1 MLNDYWLLITD
12 YWLQGGNGTGTCQG
26 DSGSSLQYSPKA
38 GLYIQYGIVSFGAS
52 TGCGSGNDQ

>member
-1 MLNDYWLLITD
+1 MNTD